1 MQIAAPATICSG
13 RWPAAAAGATPL
25 PVTADTAEQ
34 RLPDQGCATPHARNA
49 AVRGPDERASRR
61 SRGAWWR
68 SWELPAAT
76 WMRAARR
83 LRPAALRR
91 ERSVAGNVQAECK
104 LTVIDEVHRG
114 TPRVAQ
120 PAAQEH
126 RPALRAGDRGG
137 CFVHGGVGSR
147 DQTTSNRPLSV
158 ARGFRAGG
166 EVLRPGRR
174 CLVRGGEETPS
185 GHRGLVDQEM
195 RVARHSR
202 PLPDH
207 DHGACAERRNCCSA
221 VSSAV
226 RPCEHAFGS
235 AFQG

>member
-1 MQIAAPATICSG
+1 MQTASPVAICS
-13 RWPAAAAGATPL
+13 RRSPAAAAGAAGAGHRRHGAA
-25 PVTADTAEQ
+25 TAIRSGMRYAACPQ
-34 RLPDQGCATPHARNA
+34 RCCSGR
-49 AVRGPDERASRR
+49 DEWTSRR

-174 CLVRGGEETPS
+174 CLVHGGEETPS